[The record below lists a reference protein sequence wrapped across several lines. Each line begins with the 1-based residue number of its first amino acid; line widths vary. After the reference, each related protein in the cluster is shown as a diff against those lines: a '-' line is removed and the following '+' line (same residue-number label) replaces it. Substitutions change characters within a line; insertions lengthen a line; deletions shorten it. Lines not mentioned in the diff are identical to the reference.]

1 MPHPRRTLLL
11 VSLAVVGAPASAS
24 AAVPH
29 LVTPG
34 ETLWGLAAAQNMTT
48 RAFAAA
54 NGLSPDAAV
63 IAGRTL
69 SIPTVGEAAA
79 ALNTVLAPTAA
90 AGGGAATPTTPA
102 PGTGSSAASAPP
114 ALGGYTVRPGDTL
127 SGLAAS
133 SRIPVA
139 QFAQM
144 NGLDPARPLLAGT
157 VVKLPTGAPAPA
169 ASSSPAPAERVA
181 AAAPAATPGHVS
193 SGEIAAVAGQHGVSG
208 SLASAVA
215 WQESGFNNAKV
226 SGANARGVM
235 QVLPGTWDW
244 VQSNLATTHL
254 DPASP
259 QDNVRAGV
267 LYLGS
272 LLRSTGG
279 DPALAVAS
287 YYQGLSSVR
296 RIGML
301 PETRRY
307 VANVLAL
314 RARFGG

>member
-1 MPHPRRTLLL
+1 MHRTRRALVVAGLTL
-11 VSLAVVGAPASAS
+11 AAGPATAQ

-29 LVTPG
+29 VVAPG
-34 ETLWGLAAAQNMTT
+34 ETLWGLASAQNMTT

-54 NGLSPDAAV
+54 NGLGPDARV

-69 SIPTVGEAAA
+69 SVPSVAEAAF
-79 ALNTVLAPTAA
+79 ALAQAPATPSAPAA
-90 AGGGAATPTTPA
+90 APVAAT
-102 PGTGSSAASAPP
+102 SAATAPP

-133 SRIPVA
+133 SRIPMA

-144 NGLDPARPLLAGT
+144 NGLDAARPLLAGT

-169 ASSSPAPAERVA
+169 ASSVPAPAARV
-181 AAAPAATPGHVS
+181 APAAPTASPGRVS
-193 SGEIAAVAGQHGVSG
+193 AGDIAAVAGQHGVSG
-208 SLASAVA
+208 ALASAVA
-215 WQESGFNNAKV
+215 WQESGFNNAMV
-226 SGANARGVM
+226 SSANARGVM
-235 QVLPGTWDW
+235 QVMPGTWDW
-244 VQSNLATTHL
+244 VQSNLSATHL
-254 DPASP
+254 DPSSP

-296 RIGML
+296 QIGML

-307 VANVLAL
+307 VDNVLAL
-314 RARFGG
+314 RGRFGG

>member
-1 MPHPRRTLLL
+1 MPRTRTL
-11 VSLAVVGAPASAS
+11 VVLAGLALSATPATAA

-29 LVTPG
+29 VVVPG

-54 NGLSPDAAV
+54 NGLGPDAVVV
-63 IAGRTL
+63 IGSTVHL
-69 SIPTVGEAAA
+69 PTVTEAAI
-79 ALNTVLAPTAA
+79 ALAQTGVSPATAVS
-90 AGGGAATPTTPA
+90 PA
-102 PGTGSSAASAPP
+102 LPVASAQAPP
-114 ALGGYTVRPGDTL
+114 ALGGYTVRAGDTL
-127 SGLAAS
+127 SGLAAQ
-133 SRIPVA
+133 SRVPVA

-144 NGLDPARPLLAGT
+144 NGLEVSRPLLAGT

-169 ASSSPAPAERVA
+169 GAATPAPARVV
-181 AAAPAATPGHVS
+181 APASPTATPGRVTAS
-193 SGEIAAVAGQHGVSG
+193 DIATVAGQQGVPG

-215 WQESGFNNAKV
+215 WQESGFNNAMV
-226 SGANARGVM
+226 SSANARGVM
-235 QVLPGTWDW
+235 QVMPGTWDW
-244 VQSNLATTHL
+244 VQSNLATRRL
-254 DPASP
+254 DPSSA

-287 YYQGLSSVR
+287 YYQGLSSVQ

-307 VANVLAL
+307 VDNVLAL
-314 RARFGG
+314 RGRFGG